1 MSSAFPSLITTC
13 AWASDQN
20 MVMVRATHRVAT
32 PGAAARPA
40 EGVKMLD
47 GAMVE
52 DVVAVRREPFSGRYD
67 QAS

>member
-1 MSSAFPSLITTC
+1 LSSAFPSLIATRAC
-13 AWASDQN
+13 ASDQN
-20 MVMVRATHRVAT
+20 MLMLRATRRVAT

-40 EGVKMLD
+40 EGVEMLD

-52 DVVAVRREPFSGRYD
+52 DVVAVRREPFSGLSG